1 MTFKNQFYK
10 EEAKEEAFIDID
22 IDRHINQSQSQ
33 GQDIS
38 SKSYEIT
45 KLRENL
51 KILKEISQASD
62 DIIFKLEKEAIENKD
77 LLKAIKSSE

>member
-22 IDRHINQSQSQ
+22 RHINQSQDMS
-33 GQDIS
+33 G
-38 SKSYEIT
+38 KSYEIT

>member
-22 IDRHINQSQSQ
+22 RHINQ

-38 SKSYEIT
+38 GKSYEIT

>member
-10 EEAKEEAFIDID
+10 EEAKEEAFID

-77 LLKAIKSSE
+77 LLKAIKSPE